1 MKVQFYF
8 KDEFSECAHPL
19 AHFIEKAKKEGLAE
33 ITLFEAIPENDNP
46 HFIYCC
52 HVGVVGDRE
61 ECSKSRCEFYE
72 SKSGR
77 GVCRYRGKLFTK
89 GERIMFKVE

>member
-1 MKVQFYF
+1 MKEQFYF
-8 KDEFSECAHPL
+8 RDDFSENAYPL
-19 AHFIEKAKKEGLAE
+19 AHFIEKAKKEGLEE
-33 ITLFEAIPENDNP
+33 ITLFEAIPENNNP

-52 HVGVVGDRE
+52 YVGEVGDRD
-61 ECSKSRCEFYE
+61 ECSKSRCDYYK

-89 GERIMFKVE
+89 G